1 MPLCVGQL
9 LDLMYKYECDPHNT
23 AGVSEILSSEEPA
36 SAVPAGS
43 SVGKVG
49 IFVPAGHD
57 EAWALYSG
65 GPWRLR
71 PFFRQEG
78 VKELCEEMHRSETR
92 RWTFASKSK
101 RLLHVYVARARNSRR
116 SRRVGVSVI

>member
-1 MPLCVGQL
+1 M
-9 LDLMYKYECDPHNT
+9 
-23 AGVSEILSSEEPA
+23 
-36 SAVPAGS
+36 PAGS

-116 SRRVGVSVI
+116 SRESRRLSHLTCAPIRLSTWEPPTASRRLSVTKVRRGA